1 MKTSPASGEDRR
13 FSPARPRL
21 VPRAGAQDSL
31 LCDPGLTD
39 LTNPPRPPTR
49 QLQLRLLLPWMRL
62 PCGKTRPCLRV
73 ARASTDACEMR

>member
-39 LTNPPRPPTR
+39 LTNPLPPALPPANSSSSCYFRGCDCPVERPGP
-49 QLQLRLLLPWMRL
+49 
-62 PCGKTRPCLRV
+62 V
-73 ARASTDACEMR
+73 